1 MAFRGE
7 TVTFY
12 TRTKSGL
19 DGKGNDVYTTAPTDV
34 AGCAV
39 WPTGS
44 TEQLQ
49 GQDTVAAD
57 LTVMVPAG
65 APVTVTAISKATVR
79 GVDYEVTG
87 TPGDWRSPF
96 TRRRPGFEVRL
107 TRITG

>member
-1 MAFRGE
+1 MASRGE

-19 DGKGNDVYTTAPTDV
+19 DAKGNDLYAAVPTDV
-34 AGCAV
+34 PGCAV

-49 GQDTVAAD
+49 GQDTVTAE
-57 LTVMVPAG
+57 LTVLVPAG
-65 APVTVTAISKATVR
+65 APVTVSAISKASVR
-79 GVDYEVTG
+79 GEDYEVTG
-87 TPGDWRSPF
+87 APGDWRSPF